1 MHASI
6 KGLWV
11 STEIQNPISE
21 RKRKNNQN
29 LIKVKKK
36 KLNKYEH
43 FPSIS

>member
-11 STEIQNPISE
+11 LTEIQNPIFE

-36 KLNKYEH
+36 KKANDL
-43 FPSIS
+43 